1 MPTKPLMVF
10 PSPNLFEAL
19 LPSDVQFGSS
29 EWHRSLR
36 EELRDKELEVIPS
49 GSWMRLVSLILSA
62 YSELFGVPPEDW
74 TLTFASGLPPMMSE
88 DVQFVAKQNAVL
100 FDSGCVPDMDRDG
113 GTLLMYAA
121 RILNRHCASTVDAS
135 VTQSGGIFSRITCG
149 CGKILPDRLFERH
162 RSRTLCVNGVLFL
175 TRDNILGMRRASLNA
190 LKTLTDTH
198 LGLGILDELVRASD
212 AFAASVENS
221 WAA

>member
-49 GSWMRLVSLILSA
+49 GSWIRLVSSILSA
-62 YSELFGVPPEDW
+62 YSDLFGIPPEDW
-74 TLTFASGLPPMMSE
+74 TLTFASSLPPMMSE
-88 DVQFVAKQNAVL
+88 DVQFIAKQNAVL
-100 FDSGCVPDMDRDG
+100 RDSECVPDMDRDG

-121 RILNRHCASTVDAS
+121 RILNRHCALTVDAS
-135 VTQSGGIFSRITCG
+135 VTQSGGVLSRITCG

-190 LKTLTDTH
+190 LKTLTDTR
-198 LGLGILDELVRASD
+198 LGIDVLDGLVKASD
-212 AFAASVENS
+212 AFAASVEDS